1 MSYALNFYSD
11 VCQLCLNKTGRKQMD
26 KSQFQ
31 DNVEAMMRGDIFS
44 LFLVLVGELQ
54 VSHE

>member
-11 VCQLCLNKTGRKQMD
+11 VCHLGLNKPGRKQMD

-31 DNVEAMMRGDIFS
+31 DHVETMMGGDIFA
-44 LFLVLVGELQ
+44 LFLILVGELQ